1 MGGEINLNGITVLSR
16 EDGFIDATALCK
28 AGGKKFNDWYRM
40 ESTTEYISFIENYTK
55 INKDNLIEIIKN
67 KHNSLRGTWIHP
79 IIATNVAQWISSE
92 FSFKVSIWI
101 EEWKKNNRELY
112 MKQLHQI
119 IPDKNILKEKKIQLR
134 LHLELGG
141 EIEVKTESGFIDLLT
156 DDEIIEIKHGKNWK
170 NAVGQILMYSLEYPN
185 HKKRIHLFDIQPDTN
200 INNKCSIYNIL
211 VTYNE
216 K

>member
-1 MGGEINLNGITVLSR
+1 MNNIGGEINLNGITVLSR
-16 EDGFIDATALCK
+16 EDGFINATALFK
-28 AGGKKFNDWYRM
+28 AGGKKFNDWYRL

-55 INKDNLIEIIKN
+55 INKDKLIEIIKN
-67 KHNSLRGTWIHP
+67 KNNSLRGTWIHP

-119 IPDKNILKEKKIQLR
+119 IPDKNILKEKEIQLR

-141 EIEVKTESGFIDLLT
+141 EIEVKTEFIYL
-156 DDEIIEIKHGKNWK
+156 KYNP
-170 NAVGQILMYSLEYPN
+170 IL
-185 HKKRIHLFDIQPDTN
+185 I
-200 INNKCSIYNIL
+200 
-211 VTYNE
+211 
-216 K
+216 

>member
-1 MGGEINLNGITVLSR
+1 
-16 EDGFIDATALCK
+16 
-28 AGGKKFNDWYRM
+28 
-40 ESTTEYISFIENYTK
+40 
-55 INKDNLIEIIKN
+55 
-67 KHNSLRGTWIHP
+67 
-79 IIATNVAQWISSE
+79 
-92 FSFKVSIWI
+92 
-101 EEWKKNNRELY
+101 

-119 IPDKNILKEKKIQLR
+119 IPDKNILKEKEIQLR

-156 DDEIIEIKHGKNWK
+156 DDEIIEIKQGKNWK

-211 VTYNE
+211 VSYDE
-216 K
+216 E